1 MSNQTQLA
9 YREVLEQR
17 EHEILS
23 EYAAFSDMTVGRL
36 HDEEPDLYR
45 TSFQRDRDRIL
56 HCKSF
61 RRLAHKT
68 QVFLAP
74 EGDHYRTRLTHSLEV
89 TQIARAIARP
99 LRLNEDLTEAIA
111 LGHDLGHT
119 PFGHTG
125 ERTLSRA
132 LAEFRHQPADEKGL
146 TQQSLIFKHNEQSA
160 RIVDLLEKNGRGLNL
175 TREVV
180 DGIVCHTG
188 KQKAMTREG
197 QIVALADRIA
207 YVSHDIDDATRAGL
221 LFEEDLPHGPRQ
233 VLGTCSSQ
241 RIATMVEDVIATS
254 QAQNDICMSPQVFE
268 AMMELRRFL
277 NDNIYTKSDAK
288 VEEPKAN
295 QLLYLLFFY
304 FVEHIDA
311 IPAEYRIHDQ
321 DKPEIQ
327 VADFIAG
334 MTDRYAIRTFQN
346 LMVPRAWRMGGSL

>member
-1 MSNQTQLA
+1 MSHQTQLA
-9 YREVLEQR
+9 YREVLERR
-17 EHEILS
+17 EHDILS
-23 EYAAFSDMTVGRL
+23 PYAAFSDATVGRL
-36 HDEEPDLYR
+36 HEEEDDLYR
-45 TSFQRDRDRIL
+45 TAFQCDRDRIL

-89 TQIARAIARP
+89 TQIARDIARP
-99 LRLNEDLTEAIA
+99 LRLNEDLTEAIG

-125 ERTLSRA
+125 ERTLSKA
-132 LAEFRHQPADEKGL
+132 IAEFNKQPLEGVGV
-146 TQQSLIFKHNEQSA
+146 TQESLIFKHNEQSA

-188 KQKAMTREG
+188 KQKAMTLEG
-197 QIVALADRIA
+197 QIVSLADRIA

-221 LFEEDLPHGPRQ
+221 LTEEDLPIAPRN
-233 VLGTCSSQ
+233 VLGNSSSQ

-254 QAQNDICMSPQVFE
+254 QNSDSIRMSTRVFE
-268 AMMELRRFL
+268 AMMELRAFL
-277 NDNIYTKSDAK
+277 NEHIYTQSDAK

-295 QLLYLLFFY
+295 QLIYVLFFY
-304 FVEHIDA
+304 FVQHMEA
-311 IPAEYRIHDQ
+311 IPAEYRIHNQ

-334 MTDRYAIRTFQN
+334 MTDRYAIRTFQSI
-346 LMVPRAWRMGGSL
+346 MVPRAWRMGGSL